1 MTPLQQLPLFVLAV
15 LALLLGVK
23 ANTEKEIFLAP
34 RWQEDQGVGDHLPQL
49 MPSEH
54 CRNCRSAR
62 LRLETD
68 FTNDHEFF
76 EDLGKQHWIRIDGLK
91 EGQRYEVRV
100 CWAAT
105 QPTDFKLDLFEP
117 EEVLHD
123 EDWLLAQ
130 VGKYPSI
137 SQAEVVKR
145 EGSTLFLRVFAKT
158 AYFSANKT
166 RMENPEPVDVD
177 IILDPYV
184 FNVVPESL
192 LAIIGLIVVVAV
204 ASWPLG
210 GWIHKVLTGVGRLDT
225 EKKDA

>member
-1 MTPLQQLPLFVLAV
+1 VLPVEGRSARRSVVVDIWRCVTRKEGRTWGSFGGVAKLGQGLGGSTGTYTMTPLQQLPLFVLAV

-105 QPTDFKLDLFEP
+105 VGFRELRASL
-117 EEVLHD
+117 VLM
-123 EDWLLAQ
+123 LRSNQQTLNSTFLSPK
-130 VGKYPSI
+130 KYCMM
-137 SQAEVVKR
+137 K
-145 EGSTLFLRVFAKT
+145 
-158 AYFSANKT
+158 
-166 RMENPEPVDVD
+166 
-177 IILDPYV
+177 
-184 FNVVPESL
+184 
-192 LAIIGLIVVVAV
+192 IGY
-204 ASWPLG
+204 
-210 GWIHKVLTGVGRLDT
+210 
-225 EKKDA
+225 